1 MKNKI
6 IFLSVLF
13 LLSAFAGAEDFFD
26 FKNAPFLL
34 NAAKRGQTL
43 TFVPDAPGSDR
54 GIWRLTYTRKE
65 NKVNLAE
72 MILKKEMPLPAFQK
86 NLRIE
91 MDLETGPRTRMVGID
106 MRLRDAKGEVGV
118 VNGLKKWQSGKFTA
132 VWTITPGQKIRYSWG
147 RNVDKVLDMP
157 AKITNIS
164 FAMHKDNTGNLL
176 IKNIRFI
183 ADAE

>member
-1 MKNKI
+1 MKKKI
-6 IFLSVLF
+6 VFSTLIFIGAALCGNELF
-13 LLSAFAGAEDFFD
+13 NFKTAPTLAAG
-26 FKNAPFLL
+26 
-34 NAAKRGQTL
+34 AKRGQIL

-91 MDLETGPRTRMVGID
+91 MDLETGPLTRMVGID
-106 MRLRDAKGEVGV
+106 MRLRDAKGEVCV